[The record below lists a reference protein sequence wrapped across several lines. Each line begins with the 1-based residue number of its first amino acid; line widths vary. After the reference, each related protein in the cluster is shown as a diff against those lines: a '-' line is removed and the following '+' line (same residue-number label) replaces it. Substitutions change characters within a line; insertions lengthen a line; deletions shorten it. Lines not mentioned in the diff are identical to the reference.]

1 MYVNLIS
8 KDEAREAEL
17 RVSDLGWPSG
27 PETSLRRPCQRP
39 GSARYHTGPLS
50 ANQKPAL
57 GYLTNEKPARALPDL
72 TARLII
78 CVADLERET
87 RPALGPPVLGAIS
100 DAFLP
105 NKHSASLL
113 VGKLWSRVGGSPPDT
128 LPYFMIRVFEK
139 NLVHEI
145 KQTRLEDNGVV
156 VLCHDVSSHPESE
169 ECGESRQSESDRK
182 CAPCERQQPAC

>member
-1 MYVNLIS
+1 M
-8 KDEAREAEL
+8 R
-17 RVSDLGWPSG
+17 G
-27 PETSLRRPCQRP
+27 RP
-39 GSARYHTGPLS
+39 
-50 ANQKPAL
+50 
-57 GYLTNEKPARALPDL
+57 RALPDL

-113 VGKLWSRVGGSPPDT
+113 VGKLWSRVGGSPPDN

-156 VLCHDVSSHPESE
+156 VLCHDVSSHTESE
-169 ECGESRQSESDRK
+169 ECGESGQSESDRK